1 MVCDKSGN
9 QLPRTILKDVAIV
22 VPNSGYNPFSLTKM
36 MSAGWKLIGK
46 KNSLKLKKDKAE
58 INFDIAIPT
67 PRGAVYA
74 MYIKRDTEINGIMVD
89 NKINIKQTHDK
100 LAHCGEDLTRRT
112 AEAHGWK
119 LTMGGLKPCEAC
131 TIGKAK
137 QKNVPKITKVEPLK
151 EGENR
156 IFHDIATVK
165 RTKNQPNVTKPNWRI
180 MVDGRTGLKFSDF
193 FATKNGMV

>member
-1 MVCDKSGN
+1 
-9 QLPRTILKDVAIV
+9 
-22 VPNSGYNPFSLTKM
+22 
-36 MSAGWKLIGK
+36 
-46 KNSLKLKKDKAE
+46 
-58 INFDIAIPT
+58 
-67 PRGAVYA
+67 
-74 MYIKRDTEINGIMVD
+74 MVD
-89 NKINIKQTHDK
+89 KKINIKQAHDK
-100 LAHCGEDLTRRT
+100 LAHCGEDLTRR
-112 AEAHGWK
+112 AAKSLGWT

-193 FATKNGMV
+193 FATKNGMVEPTCAQFQKRKTHGYKVTILRMDNAGERFCLKNDAKVKTGSSD